1 MNNGRC
7 VGCCLIVVVDT
18 HEEPILTV
26 RNPAADSPLHDHG
39 EPHPPLPAAFSSYSL
54 SLSLSPLSA
63 VN

>member
-39 EPHPPLPAAFSSYSL
+39 DTELQINTYLLIDPTVHG
-54 SLSLSPLSA
+54 
-63 VN
+63 

>member
-7 VGCCLIVVVDT
+7 VGCCLIVVVVVYT

-26 RNPAADSPLHDHG
+26 RNPAADSLLHDHG
-39 EPHPPLPAAFSSYSL
+39 EPLPAAFSSLSL